1 MRNIEKKILMLEK
14 RVQEKYSSAKGILRH
29 EQLLEIAQGINSGD
43 WERLKEKYPSDFI
56 EEIRAEKE
64 GNYEAS
70 KR

>member
-29 EQLLEIAQGINSGD
+29 EQLLEIAQGINSGA
-43 WERLKEKYPSDFI
+43 WERLKEKYPADFI
-56 EEIRAEKE
+56 EEIRVEKE